1 MSQSLLLEVARQS
14 ITEVLEAS
22 RHIDA
27 ERLKEEHPILNEKMA
42 TAVTL
47 YLDNEV
53 RAHHCS
59 LHPKKSLLDDL
70 IHTAKIAAFE
80 SEFYP
85 PISTS
90 QYLHVSIQV
99 SILTPLKLLSYQ
111 NIDELLAQIT
121 PFQDGVIMSYQGY
134 ESYIFPDA
142 WSKKQNINDIL
153 RELSDAVKTDSSL
166 QEHPEVSIFQIQ
178 NAKDKAI
185 LC

>member
-22 RHIDA
+22 RHIDVKQ
-27 ERLKEEHPILNEKMA
+27 LKNEHPILNEKIA

-53 RAHHCS
+53 RAHHSS
-59 LHPKKSLLDDL
+59 LHPEKSLLDDL
-70 IHTAKIAAFE
+70 IYNAKIAAFE
-80 SEFYP
+80 SALYP
-85 PISTS
+85 PITTS

-99 SILTPLKLLSYQ
+99 SLLTPLKELDYQDIDSLLT
-111 NIDELLAQIT
+111 QIT
-121 PFQDGVIMSYQGY
+121 PHTDGLIMSYKGR

-142 WSKKQNINDIL
+142 WSKKKNTSDVLTQ
-153 RELSDAVKTDSSL
+153 LSDAVKTDSSL
-166 QEHPEVSIFQIQ
+166 QDHPKVSIFQIQ
-178 NAKDKAI
+178 SAKDKPI